1 MEVTL
6 PKLNTEPEALEELL
20 ANLKISQSEERDKP
34 YELSSDFL
42 DSCLNEPEPAPKQ
55 PVTDPKDPA
64 EDPNEPE
71 GPTPKEKTPKAKQ
84 VAKPSVLYPSDIKDR
99 FSVGIAYLDF
109 KLSFNKDFGSKH
121 VPGFFEK
128 AWTNLKGRV
137 KDIVES
143 ASARPQ
149 QFDNELWVTLSFI
162 FKQVQ
167 KEEFRS
173 KLKVKDEIVLLTTNY
188 QVYLDKN
195 SSSVVNCN
203 GS

>member
-6 PKLNTEPEALEELL
+6 PKLNTEPEALDELL

-42 DSCLNEPEPAPKQ
+42 DSCLKDPEPAPKP
-55 PVTDPKDPA
+55 PVTDPKEPA

-71 GPTPKEKTPKAKQ
+71 GPTPKEKTPKAKP
-84 VAKPSVLYPSDIKDR
+84 VAKPPVLYPSDIKDR

-109 KLSFNKDFGSKH
+109 KLSFNKDFASKH

-128 AWTNLKGRV
+128 AWNNLKGRV

-167 KEEFRS
+167 KEEFRL

-195 SSSVVNCN
+195 SSSVVICNC
-203 GS
+203 S